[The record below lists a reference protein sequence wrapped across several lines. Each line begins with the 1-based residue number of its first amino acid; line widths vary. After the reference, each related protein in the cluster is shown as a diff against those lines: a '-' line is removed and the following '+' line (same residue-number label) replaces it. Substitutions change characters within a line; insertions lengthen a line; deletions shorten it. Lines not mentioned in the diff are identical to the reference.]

1 MADTPLSPQDER
13 TIAGAHPLARALL
26 RRLLRQGCVRVLD
39 FAAGS
44 GRNGAAL
51 RRAGLQ
57 VVSLDDERAASARP
71 LAGIPGSFAA
81 AVTTHGL
88 LHGTPRAI
96 EARLDAIAD
105 ALEDGAPLYATF
117 GSAKDARFGA
127 GRRLD
132 RWTYAPVEGD
142 ERGVA
147 HAYFE
152 REGLVALL
160 ERRFVLE
167 SLEERSVDRVAGSW
181 AHRSTP
187 LESAVHWFAV
197 AAKRPRSA

>member
-13 TIAGAHPLARALL
+13 TIARAHPLAEALV
-26 RRLLRQGCVRVLD
+26 RRLLSQGRVRVLD

-44 GRNGAAL
+44 GRNGAAM

-57 VVSLDDERAASARP
+57 VVSLDDERAASALP
-71 LAGIPGSFAA
+71 LAGLPGRFAA

-117 GSAKDARFGA
+117 GSTKDARFGA

-132 RWTYAPVEGD
+132 RWTYAPVDGD

-152 REGLVALL
+152 REPLVALL
-160 ERRFVLE
+160 ERRFVVE
-167 SLEERSVDRVAGSW
+167 SLEERGVDRIAGAW
-181 AHRSTP
+181 AHRTAALAGS
-187 LESAVHWFAV
+187 LHWFAIV
-197 AAKRPRSA
+197 AKRPASA